1 MKHLF
6 SAVLLMLCTMAVNA
20 QDYYDDYD
28 YDVAEDVYLTGN
40 QWHTDGYSYL
50 EADNNRYLVVAG
62 DTRFYRTLYRPD
74 IARLQVRF
82 GDVIISYRPFFHAGC
97 LGWYIAGR
105 LRNYFMYPDGRWCY
119 LNFRPVYYDYHYNIC
134 GLRHINFYHWH
145 FWSGRH
151 HHRYHGV
158 CYRPPVRHY
167 SRPAPP
173 PRSYNNGGQRS
184 RYTGN
189 NPPSRV
195 SERTAPPRNDVR
207 RSDNTI
213 NRRPQG
219 SINRSSSGTGSYSRQ
234 QGTVTRGQ
242 TSNSSVRRQAA
253 SRSGRD
259 NNSSRSDR
267 GNRR

>member
-20 QDYYDDYD
+20 QDYYDDYG

-74 IARLQVRF
+74 ITGLQVRF

-105 LRNYFMYPDGRWCY
+105 LHNYFLYPNGRWCY
-119 LNFRPVYYDYHYNIC
+119 LTFRPVYYDYHYNIC
-134 GLRHINFYHWH
+134 GLRYINFYHWH

-158 CYRPPVRHY
+158 CYRPPVRYHPKPVPFYRGRPTPSPRHY
-167 SRPAPP
+167 DHRGADRRYDNAL
-173 PRSYNNGGQRS
+173 PRR
-184 RYTGN
+184 
-189 NPPSRV
+189 
-195 SERTAPPRNDVR
+195 DIK
-207 RSDNTI
+207 RSDNTV

-219 SINRSSSGTGSYSRQ
+219 SVNRSS
-234 QGTVTRGQ
+234 GQ
-242 TSNSSVRRQAA
+242 RRAP
-253 SRSGRD
+253 SRSDRND
-259 NNSSRSDR
+259 NSSRHDR